1 MSRNTPTGRLIVF
14 EGPDGVGKS
23 TISVELVRELSA
35 QGQRAELLTFP
46 GREVGT
52 LGHLVYG
59 IHHEAERFGVRSVTA
74 AATQT
79 LHIAAHLD
87 AIERRII
94 PTLRKGTTVVLDRFW
109 WSTLVYGL
117 VGGVDRKVLEALI
130 GVERLLWGPVLAD
143 VVFLLRRDAP
153 IERDEPLPRWLRLR
167 DEYDGLAKQERR
179 GYPVAVIENVGS
191 LSETLAQVRHVLET
205 SSGRAAVSAGARTEA
220 QLSIGFAAPQRS
232 SQAVPATSVRHLYPV
247 KPTAAYDT
255 YWRFAVERQNI
266 FFKRF
271 RGEPPPW
278 TSDRILTEHKFTNA
292 YRASDRVSQYLIRHV
307 IYRDDLPKTAPEIF
321 FRIILFKI
329 FNKIETWERLEK
341 ALGTITL
348 EDYSFARF
356 DKILTAAQAEGARIY
371 SAAYIMPSGSSSLG
385 HAKKHR
391 NHLQLI
397 ERMIADDLPQR
408 LTDARTMQVGF
419 ELLRAYPTI
428 GNFLAYQYITD
439 INYSELTAFS
449 EMEFV
454 VPGPGALDGIRKCFA
469 DLGGL
474 NESEIIKF
482 IAERQEQEF
491 KRLDLKFE
499 SLWGRRLQLIDC
511 QNLFCEVDKYA
522 RVHHPELVGLTGRT
536 RIKQRFTA
544 NQAPLEL
551 WYPPKWKINEL
562 LTRDAKADRPNH
574 LQAAIRRSK

>member
-23 TISVELVRELSA
+23 TISAELVRELSA

-46 GREVGT
+46 GREAGT

-59 IHHEAERFGVRSVTA
+59 VHHEAERFGVRSVTSA
-74 AATQT
+74 AKQT

-87 AIERRII
+87 AIERRIV

-130 GVERLLWGPVLAD
+130 GVERLLWGPVLPD
-143 VVFLLRRDAP
+143 VVLLLRRDAP
-153 IERDEPLPRWLRLR
+153 IDRDEPLPQWLNLR
-167 DEYDGLAKQERR
+167 DEYDRLAKQERS
-179 GYPVAVIENVGS
+179 GYPVAVIENAGA
-191 LSETLAQVRHVLET
+191 LSETLAQVRHALET
-205 SSGRAAVSAGARTEA
+205 SSDRATVSTGARTDA

-232 SQAVPATSVRHLYPV
+232 PQAVPATSVRHLYPV

-271 RGEPPPW
+271 RGETPPW

-341 ALGTITL
+341 ALGAITL

-356 DKILTAAQAEGARIY
+356 DKILTAAEAKDYGIVDQVLTSRKAPA
-371 SAAYIMPSGSSSLG
+371 SPQSS
-385 HAKKHR
+385 
-391 NHLQLI
+391 
-397 ERMIADDLPQR
+397 
-408 LTDARTMQVGF
+408 
-419 ELLRAYPTI
+419 
-428 GNFLAYQYITD
+428 
-439 INYSELTAFS
+439 
-449 EMEFV
+449 
-454 VPGPGALDGIRKCFA
+454 
-469 DLGGL
+469 
-474 NESEIIKF
+474 
-482 IAERQEQEF
+482 
-491 KRLDLKFE
+491 
-499 SLWGRRLQLIDC
+499 
-511 QNLFCEVDKYA
+511 
-522 RVHHPELVGLTGRT
+522 
-536 RIKQRFTA
+536 
-544 NQAPLEL
+544 
-551 WYPPKWKINEL
+551 
-562 LTRDAKADRPNH
+562 
-574 LQAAIRRSK
+574 